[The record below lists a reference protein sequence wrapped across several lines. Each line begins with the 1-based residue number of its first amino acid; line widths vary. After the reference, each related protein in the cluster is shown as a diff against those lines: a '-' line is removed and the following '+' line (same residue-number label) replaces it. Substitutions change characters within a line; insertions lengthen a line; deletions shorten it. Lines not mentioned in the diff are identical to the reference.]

1 MSAHQD
7 FIPGNELYVSTFDK
21 GHLPL
26 PPSKKVAVVTCMDA
40 RIEPATQLGIN
51 LGEAHVIRNA
61 GGSAKEALR
70 SVVISQ
76 RLLGTRE
83 VAVFHHTDCGMLTF
97 TNEQLHEK
105 VKAEAPGNAAVA
117 AAVDAIDFLPF
128 SQLEESVKEDV
139 AFLKENPLILDGTIL
154 TGWVYDVTTGK
165 WAGGACHMD
174 ELVRHCLRELAFDG
188 DLGSD
193 VSRLKDFIAA
203 FYAHANASHTQSLD
217 DAFYSFI
224 WSLVVQQPTVLVGLV
239 PEGVTSEVWVAPQV
253 SAKRKAQARGED
265 HVETTPPK
273 LDPIPDSKTAPLDT
287 LRRTYGDRLRI
298 AAEPEAIF
306 AAITGSHIRSSKMS
320 PMVYS
325 TLQIVTRG
333 RDNGVSVVELG
344 RKSGYDQKT
353 CFYLVRQLTE
363 MDLILKVRRGGV
375 GTHFCVHKYFFER
388 SSSWKSIVDEET
400 QAESL
405 QNKLPSAED
414 DLIVEESNVENPQ
427 LLNFTPIDAR
437 HLSSFP
443 LISNRVIRLLKASR
457 NHMHASNN
465 MLVTLGFPNPTK
477 TDRRFFQSR
486 IREMVQQG
494 LIEKVVV
501 PNTRS
506 KSSDAT
512 VKCFRLLDQGADTK
526 RRNDIVLS
534 DEDEDLDDT
543 PRASQ
548 SGVKL
553 NSTVHKQL
561 IDLLEESGTTGM
573 TLNVNFIIEFSS
585 SLGQFDKRTIEL
597 LLARADRSRPPVH
610 LSDWHVAGLM
620 ETNGRE
626 RRHRYYTVANYRKL
640 VTREELDKT
649 SAGYQD
655 IDLSHSGEFYPI
667 DAGLFY
673 QTQKDLTRYSDSFKG
688 AGGQQPGTT
697 KKRVFKNPILP
708 NGQVKRGRPRKCDIM
723 KCMPE
728 EPTKQSS
735 RKRKREPSPPPP
747 PPNLSSVVY
756 SPLDPNGHGD
766 ATASVQEVSAQEIHN
781 QPPAKRRRGRP
792 PKTESAPAVELT
804 PCKVQVVSVPQK
816 ERPQHLRKGKN
827 GALHQ
832 DDLQPIVEGRQT
844 RSRSK
849 ARIKETPAS
858 APDDDDGDVDDVP
871 KSIEVGE
878 SDANKDL
885 PKEPISD
892 RDRFEST
899 DAQPLPMADSPCTD
913 QSQTTVPIPS
923 VGHGVIHV
931 SPRPQLSVSSLIST
945 PLPATLPNHGRVNVS
960 HLRRE
965 NEIMRLIA
973 NAGGLVNTQSGRLY
987 EDHVKLLESL
997 AAAGE
1002 PASSPPGTKTDKRTM
1017 ISTLDSLERKGRIKQ
1032 LRTSFTPRNSIAS
1045 RATCIAYLPDTDQSR
1060 LNAFLA
1066 DLARPALQSATP
1078 SVKKIEDLEIGASS
1092 PTTPRVAPALQ
1103 RLQAEQP
1110 ATDRNERWSKNVNR
1124 ANQLFNRS
1132 DQEIRD
1138 ILLAEHT
1145 TASQFFGYVIGKAMR
1160 CRQLHLSILQFLDS
1174 LEVSPIVVSKEKRI
1188 IDISL
1193 LCSDLPLGL
1202 YCSLVSPLSFNKDL
1216 ATFFSSE
1223 AGRATAIK
1231 DLPQELQAALQF
1243 GKSRP
1248 RSRFLDMLEVLRCLG
1263 LVIPLQASTSDTP
1276 FITCFPNGNHPT
1288 RFDQAGMDEYTSN
1301 IPMNAFT
1308 YWQCQEFADI
1318 HVWSAPETQ
1327 PPFWKSVSVKTHSDG
1342 IAYWRDLHEA
1352 CINFE
1357 TDIEVPAGPKS
1368 NYLPQALG
1376 LGDRYVMQFLKRYVD
1391 PSGSTPLQ
1399 IQDDQERETELRR
1412 ISWVVSTPQGVVED
1426 YFSAATKKISRNV
1439 ERSKHKTLKEQKRK
1453 EEDAKKSLVRKA
1465 EEARLQR
1472 EQEWLE
1478 LLCNVHPEEIRLS
1491 AAVRIERVRQNYL
1504 QAGSVK
1510 DVTKWEKEIQSTLR
1524 EAELVSS
1531 TGLKMPTKSFL
1542 GKRTS
1547 NAHPT
1552 SSTAVPS
1559 EMSIHELIDQ
1569 VDTHK
1574 KRIRRHRFQWNPDFD
1589 ELARDASVIIRAR
1602 CRGLARVDWGA
1613 FEQVFPAVPR
1623 NTVRQRLVHIKETPG
1638 NEAYLRRLEDAWYD
1652 IWRKHKGTPLLP
1664 DNIEDSPS
1672 DFDLIKHVE
1681 FLRNHIDKN
1690 ALCHEDFI
1698 CPASESEGIV
1708 LAEAAL
1714 KMVMGTP
1721 SELYESDIA
1730 STLLR
1735 SRGNDAVST
1744 ATKNLLARSVLSKL
1758 QRDATKPRPG
1768 RQLKISE
1775 SNQNAAGGSVSRDT
1789 FQDAVSLLEE
1799 LDPHDST
1806 WHEWPLTA
1814 TDGDCATLIQLVSED
1829 KIDFEIDTSLAQAAR
1844 PALDWNSKKADDD
1857 QIETTLKV
1865 RYDFSTETR
1874 ESVSDETPVIS
1885 DSVGQTSE
1893 AVGGDDEH
1901 GLNASGS
1908 PACCRRNLEER
1919 SGLVDCAPCLREAW
1933 QILITSLD
1941 RDVHRDVEWL
1951 MDVVR
1956 QAGEVGIRKSELA
1969 MLCSPGETPI
1979 MPLVIQLTEADVPQA
1994 YWVGYDT
2001 LVLIAANAIP
2011 KWSVVVSDNPLVHV
2025 FPRRW
2030 LDINGQRVGDFWQA
2044 ALRAVMGGVIFRPG
2058 ITQAQLRWR
2067 LRSAYDRQEIIEVV
2081 RYLHEE
2087 GFLQLRIEG
2096 SSTEVSENIC
2106 VPFDEDEESRA
2117 YWFIGDRR
2125 WYQV

>member
-1 MSAHQD
+1 MSRFETWHTHSH
-7 FIPGNELYVSTFDK
+7 YTFQC
-21 GHLPL
+21 LCTL
-26 PPSKKVAVVTCMDA
+26 LMS
-40 RIEPATQLGIN
+40 
-51 LGEAHVIRNA
+51 RNY
-61 GGSAKEALR
+61 
-70 SVVISQ
+70 
-76 RLLGTRE
+76 
-83 VAVFHHTDCGMLTF
+83 F
-97 TNEQLHEK
+97 LH
-105 VKAEAPGNAAVA
+105 
-117 AAVDAIDFLPF
+117 
-128 SQLEESVKEDV
+128 
-139 AFLKENPLILDGTIL
+139 
-154 TGWVYDVTTGK
+154 

-174 ELVRHCLRELAFDG
+174 ELVHHCLRELAFDG

-203 FYAHANASHTQSLD
+203 FYAHANASHTQTLD

-224 WSLVVQQPTVLVGLV
+224 WSIVVQQPTVLVGLV
-239 PEGVTSEVWVAPQV
+239 PEGITSEVWVAPQV
-253 SAKRKAQARGED
+253 SAKRKAKARGED
-265 HVETTPPK
+265 HVETNPPK
-273 LDPIPDSKTAPLDT
+273 LDPIPDSKKAPLDT
-287 LRRTYGDRLRI
+287 LRRAYGDRLRI

-333 RDNGVSVVELG
+333 RDKGISVVELG
-344 RKSGYDQKT
+344 KRSGYDQKT

-363 MDLILKVRRGGV
+363 MDLILKVRQGGV
-375 GTHFCVHKYFFER
+375 GTHFCIHKYFFER
-388 SSSWKSIVDEET
+388 SSSWKAILNEET
-400 QAESL
+400 QAETL
-405 QNKLPSAED
+405 QIKLPTAED
-414 DLIVEESNVENPQ
+414 VLVDDESDVEDLQS
-427 LLNFTPIDAR
+427 LDFTPIDAR

-443 LISNRVIRLLKASR
+443 LISSRIIRLLKASR
-457 NHMHASNN
+457 NRLHASNN

-512 VKCFRLLDQGADTK
+512 VKCFRLLDQGAHPEGQ
-526 RRNDIVLS
+526 NAVVSS
-534 DEDEDLDDT
+534 DEDDDLDGT
-543 PRASQ
+543 PSASQ

-573 TLNVNFIIEFSS
+573 TLNEFSS

-597 LLARADRSRPPVH
+597 LLARADRSQPPPH

-655 IDLSHSGEFYPI
+655 IDLRHSGEFYLM
-667 DAGLFY
+667 DASLFY
-673 QTQKDLTRYSDSFKG
+673 QTDKDLACYSDAFKG
-688 AGGQQPGTT
+688 TSAQQPGTT

-708 NGQVKRGRPRKCDIM
+708 NGQVKRGRPRKSDIT
-723 KCMPE
+723 KYVPE
-728 EPTKQSS
+728 ESQKQSS
-735 RKRKREPSPPPP
+735 RKRKRELSLSPS
-747 PPNLSSVVY
+747 NLGAVVK
-756 SPLDPNGHGD
+756 SPSDHLNGHGD
-766 ATASVQEVSAQEIHN
+766 ATASAQEVSIQETSD

-792 PKTESAPAVELT
+792 PKAKSTPAIESAPL
-804 PCKVQVVSVPQK
+804 KVQVVSVPQK
-816 ERPQHLRKGKN
+816 ERSQRLRLGKN
-827 GALHQ
+827 NVLHQ
-832 DDLQPIVEGRQT
+832 DEVQPIVERRQT

-849 ARIKETPAS
+849 AKIKETPTS
-858 APDDDDGDVDDVP
+858 ALDDDEDENVDVP
-871 KSIEVGE
+871 DSVEVGK
-878 SDANKDL
+878 SDVNKDL
-885 PKEPISD
+885 PNEPGGDTVSF
-892 RDRFEST
+892 RDGLHST
-899 DAQPLPMADSPCTD
+899 DVQPLHRANSPCTE
-913 QSQTTVPIPS
+913 QPQTDLPVPS
-923 VGHGVIHV
+923 VDRGIVHV
-931 SPRPQLSVSSLIST
+931 SPRPQLSVSSTIST
-945 PLPATLPNHGRVNVS
+945 PLPAILPNCGRVNVS

-965 NEIMRLIA
+965 NEILRLIA

-1002 PASSPPGTKTDKRTM
+1002 PASSPAGTKTDKRTM

-1032 LRTSFTPRNSIAS
+1032 LRTSFTPHNSIAS
-1045 RATCIAYLPDTDQSR
+1045 RATCIAYLPDTDQSK

-1066 DLARPALQSATP
+1066 DLARPASQSATP
-1078 SVKKIEDLEIGASS
+1078 SVKKIEDLEFGAPS

-1103 RLQAEQP
+1103 RLQVEQP
-1110 ATDRNERWSKNVNR
+1110 ATDTNERWSKNMNR

-1145 TASQFFGYVIGKAMR
+1145 TASQFFGYIIGKVMR
-1160 CRQLHLSILQFLDS
+1160 CRQLHLSILQFLES
-1174 LEVSPIVVSKEKRI
+1174 LEVLPIVVSKEKRI

-1193 LCSDLPLGL
+1193 LCSDLPLAL
-1202 YCSLVSPLSFNKDL
+1202 YCPLVSPLSFNKDL
-1216 ATFFSSE
+1216 ATFFSTE
-1223 AGRATAIK
+1223 AGRATVIK
-1231 DLPQELQAALQF
+1231 DLPQELQSALQF

-1248 RSRFLDMLEVLRCLG
+1248 RSRFLDMFEVLRCLS
-1263 LVIPLQASTSDTP
+1263 LVIPLQPSTSDTP
-1276 FITCFPNGNHPT
+1276 FIACSPNGNHPT
-1288 RFDQAGMDEYTSN
+1288 RFDRVGMDGCTSN
-1301 IPMNAFT
+1301 ALMNASN
-1308 YWQCQEFADI
+1308 YWQCQESADI
-1318 HVWSAPETQ
+1318 HVWSAPETP

-1357 TDIEVPAGPKS
+1357 TDVEDPAGPQVQLS
-1368 NYLPQALG
+1368 ATSLG
-1376 LGDRYVMQFLKRYVD
+1376 VGRSLRRVASWKADYFFTWHQMQFLKRYVD

-1399 IQDDQERETELRR
+1399 IQGDQERETELRR
-1412 ISWVVSTPQGVVED
+1412 ISWVVSAPQGVVED
-1426 YFSAATKKISRNV
+1426 YFSGATKKISRSV
-1439 ERSKHKTLKEQKRK
+1439 ERSKHKALKEQKRK
-1453 EEDAKKSLVRKA
+1453 EEDAKKSLARKA

-1478 LLCNVHPEEIRLS
+1478 LLRIVHPGGIPLS
-1491 AAVRIERVRQNYL
+1491 AAVRIERVRQSYL

-1510 DVTKWEKEIQSTLR
+1510 DITKWEKEIRSTLR

-1531 TGLKMPTKSFL
+1531 TGLKMPTKLFL
-1542 GKRTS
+1542 GKHLS
-1547 NAHPT
+1547 NAHPA
-1552 SSTAVPS
+1552 SSTAVHA
-1559 EMSIHELIDQ
+1559 EMSIHELIDLQ
-1569 VDTHK
+1569 GPPIEHDPPKAKRKRKKDSEEVDTHK
-1574 KRIRRHRFQWNPDFD
+1574 KRTRRHRFQWNSDFD
-1589 ELARDASVIIRAR
+1589 ELARDASVIIRSR

-1613 FEQVFPAVPR
+1613 FEQVFPTVPR

-1652 IWRKHKGTPLLP
+1652 LWKKHKGTPLLP
-1664 DNIEDSPS
+1664 DNTEESPS

-1681 FLRNHIDKN
+1681 FLRSHIDKN
-1690 ALCHEDFI
+1690 ALRVGFVPATTTDTVVIPPKIEDLHQHFEITRNEKEAPEWEFMWNALIEEGRERSLKLHIFSRCCEDFI
-1698 CPASESEGIV
+1698 CPTSESEEIA

-1735 SRGNDAVST
+1735 SRGNEAIST
-1744 ATKNLLARSVLSKL
+1744 ATKKLLACGVLSKL
-1758 QRDATKPRPG
+1758 QRDPTKPRPG
-1768 RQLKISE
+1768 RQLKISD
-1775 SNQNAAGGSVSRDT
+1775 SNQNAIGGSISRDT

-1799 LDPHDST
+1799 LDPNDST

-1814 TDGDCATLIQLVSED
+1814 TDGDCATLIQLASED
-1829 KIDFEIDTSLAQAAR
+1829 KIDFKIDTSLARAAR

-1865 RYDFSTETR
+1865 RYDFSAEAR
-1874 ESVSDETPVIS
+1874 ESVPDETPVLS
-1885 DSVGQTSE
+1885 DSVEQPSE
-1893 AVGGDDEH
+1893 AFWGDEH
-1901 GLNASGS
+1901 GLSVSGS
-1908 PACCRRNLEER
+1908 LGCCRRTLQER
-1919 SGLVDCAPCLREAW
+1919 SGLVDCALCLREAL
-1933 QILITSLD
+1933 QSLITSLD

-1951 MDVVR
+1951 MDIVC

-1969 MLCSPGETPI
+1969 MLCSPGEAPI
-1979 MPLVIQLTEADVPQA
+1979 MPLVNRLTEADVPQA

-2011 KWSVVVSDNPLVHV
+2011 KWSVVVSDNPLVHI

-2030 LDINGQRVGDFWQA
+2030 LDINGQRVGEFWQA
-2044 ALRAVMGGVIFRPG
+2044 ALRAVMGAVIFRPG

-2067 LRSAYDRQEIIEVV
+2067 LRAVYDRQEIIEVV

-2096 SSTEVSENIC
+2096 SSTEISESIS